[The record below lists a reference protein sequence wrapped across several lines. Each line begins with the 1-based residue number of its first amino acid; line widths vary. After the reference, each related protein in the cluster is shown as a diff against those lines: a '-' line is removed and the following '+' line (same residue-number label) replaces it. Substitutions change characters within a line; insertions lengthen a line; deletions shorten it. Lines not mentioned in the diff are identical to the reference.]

1 MIDIDQYAYNNNFS
15 SFHPLE
21 KSIFVLFTILITLT
35 ANSFLTSIIV
45 ILVMSLMIVTAAGIP
60 FKFYLRLLLI
70 PLSFLII
77 ASFTAVVSI
86 SRDLNNYLFYV
97 ELGEW
102 FIVLESKS
110 LNTAALL
117 FLKSFA
123 SICCLYFLTL
133 TTPFLEIISVLRKF
147 KLPEIVIELMMLIYR
162 FIFVLLDT
170 ADLIRISQL
179 SRLGYSSVKKS
190 FFSLAKLTSNLF
202 IRAYYR
208 AQGLLTALVARGYEG
223 KIRVL
228 ERKYSFSYKNIII
241 IILFET
247 FLIMV
252 SIFGGGNFV

>member
-21 KSIFVLFTILITLT
+21 KSFFALFTILITLT
-35 ANSFLTSIIV
+35 ANSFMTSIIV
-45 ILVMSLMIVTAAGIP
+45 ISVISLMLITAAGIP
-60 FKFYLRLLLI
+60 FKFYLKLLFI

-77 ASFTAVVSI
+77 ASITAVVSF
-86 SRDLNNYLFYV
+86 SRELNNYFFYF
-97 ELGEW
+97 ELGGW
-102 FIVLESKS
+102 FFGLESKS

-133 TTPFLEIISVLRKF
+133 TTPVLEIISVLRKF

-170 ADLIRISQL
+170 ADLIRTSQL
-179 SRLGYSSVKKS
+179 SRLGYSSIKKS
-190 FFSLAKLTSNLF
+190 FFSIAKLISNLF

-208 AQGLLTALVARGYEG
+208 AQGLLTALVARGYDG

-228 ERKYSFSYKNIII
+228 EKKYSFSYKNIMM

-247 FLIMV
+247 FLIIV